1 MYFITIHEKVY
12 FYTSYVNFKKRNFF
26 FFFFFFSTPCITNP
40 YTVSQI
46 QSLVTILVEA
56 NKGTI
61 LFFDNDE
68 FHRAIDR

>member
-26 FFFFFFSTPCITNP
+26 FFFFFFSTPCITKP

-68 FHRAIDR
+68 FESSN

>member
-26 FFFFFFSTPCITNP
+26 FFFFSTPCITKP

-68 FHRAIDR
+68 FHQTIDR